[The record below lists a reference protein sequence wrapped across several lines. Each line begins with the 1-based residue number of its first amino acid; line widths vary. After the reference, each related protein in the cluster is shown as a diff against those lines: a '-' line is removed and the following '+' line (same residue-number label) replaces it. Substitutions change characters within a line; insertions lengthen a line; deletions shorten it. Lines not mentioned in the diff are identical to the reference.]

1 MVYHDSVGVLSLCH
15 AECLGSFVDF
25 DSVEGDRVQDNNQY
39 IIPEL
44 NFSCDGNVTQWKV
57 GIESAGNN
65 QEVNLQVWRP
75 GSAGE
80 YSLVNEVTYTKTDN
94 ERIATV
100 PVSMSVMA
108 GDMVG
113 FNGRL
118 QLHTLPDVG
127 LTMFSQRV
135 EPVTSLNNQDLD
147 PTVGPSPYI
156 TVMFGECLCT
166 YTLLQL
172 GYLKLHAI
180 ELHNTNGNN

>member
-1 MVYHDSVGVLSLCH
+1 MYH
-15 AECLGSFVDF
+15 AECLGAFIDF
-25 DSVEGDRVQDNNQY
+25 QSVGGDRVEARVQY

-57 GIESAGNN
+57 GIETRGGGGRNPQS
-65 QEVNLQVWRP
+65 VNLQVWRP

-80 YSLVNEVTYTKTDN
+80 YSLVNEVTYTKMGN

-100 PVSMSVMA
+100 PVSITVMA

-127 LTMFSQRV
+127 LTMFSRKV
-135 EPVTSLNNQDLD
+135 ESVTSLNNQDLD

-166 YTLLQL
+166 VYCNL
-172 GYLKLHAI
+172 AI
-180 ELHNTNGNN
+180 